1 MKKTKQLI
9 NGGGYGGGIGK
20 SIQTTPTVV
29 WWFSIYFLMFSVFIL
44 IIIIGIIFFLIFK
57 PNFYKNHIFSQSL
70 LQQPIS
76 SITQITP
83 TNECS
88 KLTYGLNNPYA
99 PPLKNINGCSLPF
112 PVNVETRYTRSNY
125 SQVGILMAENKNNN
139 ENLILPLMGRKI
151 QRDKWQ
157 YYSISNTG
165 NFNTKLPIRYKGKSC
180 TTEYGCDEIM
190 NGDDVFVEGYNNI
203 FHATIYENCDFQYNI

>member
-1 MKKTKQLI
+1 MKKPKQI
-9 NGGGYGGGIGK
+9 YGGGYGGNIGGAK
-20 SIQTTPTVV
+20 IQPSQGFV
-29 WWFSIYFLMFSVFIL
+29 WFSIYFLMFSIFIL
-44 IIIIGIIFFLIFK
+44 IGIIFFIIFK
-57 PNFYKNHIFSQSL
+57 PLKISQSL

-83 TNECS
+83 PNECA
-88 KLTYGLNNPYA
+88 KLTYGLSNPYA
-99 PPLKNINGCSLPF
+99 PPLKNTSGCSLPF
-112 PVNVETRYTRSNY
+112 PVNIRTRYTRSEY
-125 SQVGILMAENKNNN
+125 TQVGILTAENNKT
-139 ENLILPLMGRKI
+139 ENLILPLMGRQI

-190 NGDDVFVEGYNNI
+190 NGDDVYVEGYNNI
-203 FHATIYENCDFQYNI
+203 FHATIYENCDFQYII